1 MAIAQFR
8 GVASSTDVRTKKR
21 ERKEIGKTGKAV
33 VEKPLQL
40 LQVMLLDQSH
50 LTGTKPFAAQ
60 LRLDRKE
67 GILTELRRPL
77 PGGGGCSL

>member
-40 LQVMLLDQSH
+40 LQVMLLDKSH

-67 GILTELRRPL
+67 RILTELRRLL